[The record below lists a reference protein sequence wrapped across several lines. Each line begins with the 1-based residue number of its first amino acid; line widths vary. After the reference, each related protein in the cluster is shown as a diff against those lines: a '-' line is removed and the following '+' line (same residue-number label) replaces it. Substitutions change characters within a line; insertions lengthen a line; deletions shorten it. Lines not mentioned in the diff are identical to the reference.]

1 MQIMAEIKPVKGGI
15 HKFFVT
21 AVLLAILVFFLIGTR
36 WESRQ
41 RDPLVYRDS
50 LEMKAVTV
58 NGNEL
63 TLRDLAFYVAYE
75 EAEVQRQAVVYD
87 ADNPIRYW
95 NANMGG
101 TYTRVAA
108 RNISMQMAIHDE
120 VFYQMAMEE
129 GMELSEADESAL
141 ADVEQDFWSDLIMID
156 GDQRMGISEKDI
168 QMTMRKMALAQ
179 KYQEIYAELNNKSY
193 EDYDFTEAPYKK
205 LLKKQDYKIH
215 DKVWKRVSMGS
226 ITLNQ

>member
-1 MQIMAEIKPVKGGI
+1 MAEIKPVKGGI

-129 GMELSEADESAL
+129 GIELSEADESAL

-179 KYQEIYAELNNKSY
+179 KYQ
-193 EDYDFTEAPYKK
+193 
-205 LLKKQDYKIH
+205 
-215 DKVWKRVSMGS
+215 
-226 ITLNQ
+226 